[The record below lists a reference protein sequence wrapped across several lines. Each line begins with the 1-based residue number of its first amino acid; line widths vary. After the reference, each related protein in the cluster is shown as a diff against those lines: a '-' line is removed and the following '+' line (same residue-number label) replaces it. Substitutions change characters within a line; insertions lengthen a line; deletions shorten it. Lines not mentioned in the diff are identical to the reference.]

1 MSTPIVVDTC
11 VLINFLRINRMDLIG
26 RYPGTF
32 IATGDVAD
40 EIIDNDERE
49 NERDPYVN
57 ALDDGHLVQ
66 VALSK
71 RELEIREDILRGEFM
86 PWVHLRRR
94 LLGRGE
100 RSALAVAINRN
111 YSLLASDDRDVI
123 LYILELAAILEHQ
136 LSCLCTQDIMLELI
150 ERQVL
155 SVEEADLILVDWRE
169 NHKFNLKIE
178 SFREL
183 L

>member
-11 VLINFLRINRMDLIG
+11 VLINFLCINRMDLIG

-32 IATGDVAD
+32 VATEDVAD
-40 EIIDNDERE
+40 EIIYNH
-49 NERDPYVN
+49 ERDLYEK
-57 ALDDGHLVQ
+57 ALANDHLVQ
-66 VALSK
+66 VDMDL
-71 RELEIREDILRGEFM
+71 REIGIRRDIFRGE
-86 PWVHLRRR
+86 PIPGVHLHGRH
-94 LLGRGE
+94 LERGE
-100 RSALAVAINRN
+100 RSVLAVAISRN

-123 LYILELAAILEHQ
+123 RYILELAAILEHQ

-155 SVEEADLILVDWRE
+155 SVEEADLILVDWRK
-169 NHKFNLKIE
+169 NHKFNLKIG